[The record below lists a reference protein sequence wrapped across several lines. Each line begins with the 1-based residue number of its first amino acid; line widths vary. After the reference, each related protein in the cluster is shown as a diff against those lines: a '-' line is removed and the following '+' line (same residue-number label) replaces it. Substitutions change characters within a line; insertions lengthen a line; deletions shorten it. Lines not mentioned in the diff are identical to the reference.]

1 MGGEMEF
8 IEQIKEVMKES
19 RKEMHVDQI
28 AEAIVAKYPHT
39 QQHLDVLSKKISSI
53 LSKDIDK
60 YKTKSEFTKPK
71 NSKGAPR
78 RGIYRL
84 KIKKVVPDI
93 VPPPPTVN
101 ALYTGKA
108 GEFAVMAEL
117 LFFGFNTSYMAVD
130 DGIDLVAAKDNKYF
144 HIQVKT
150 ANISESNNQYR
161 FTINQRSYDSKD
173 ASSTFYIFVLR
184 SCNGPSYVNNYI
196 ILPNSDISRLLE
208 SGTIT
213 QAAKLSIRIER
224 DKNGKYLLN
233 SKETVNYALNRF
245 DKIR

>member
-1 MGGEMEF
+1 MEF

-84 KIKKVVPDI
+84 KIKK
-93 VPPPPTVN
+93 
-101 ALYTGKA
+101 LY
-108 GEFAVMAEL
+108 L
-117 LFFGFNTSYMAVD
+117 ILFHRHLQLMHCIRAR
-130 DGIDLVAAKDNKYF
+130 L
-144 HIQVKT
+144 
-150 ANISESNNQYR
+150 
-161 FTINQRSYDSKD
+161 
-173 ASSTFYIFVLR
+173 ASL
-184 SCNGPSYVNNYI
+184 
-196 ILPNSDISRLLE
+196 
-208 SGTIT
+208 
-213 QAAKLSIRIER
+213 Q
-224 DKNGKYLLN
+224 
-233 SKETVNYALNRF
+233 
-245 DKIR
+245 

>member
-1 MGGEMEF
+1 MEF

-117 LFFGFNTSYMAVD
+117 FFLDLIHHIWLLMMVLILSQQKIINTFIYRLKQPIYLNQIIS
-130 DGIDLVAAKDNKYF
+130 ID
-144 HIQVKT
+144 
-150 ANISESNNQYR
+150 
-161 FTINQRSYDSKD
+161 
-173 ASSTFYIFVLR
+173 
-184 SCNGPSYVNNYI
+184 
-196 ILPNSDISRLLE
+196 SR
-208 SGTIT
+208 
-213 QAAKLSIRIER
+213 
-224 DKNGKYLLN
+224 
-233 SKETVNYALNRF
+233 
-245 DKIR
+245 